1 MLKTEVHRKGAFTP
15 IPKYIRKQ
23 VTRKSCAI
31 CLMPYNRVYTMGK
44 GLRYPRQ
51 VIHHL
56 LPRRWMNQHGI
67 HEHHVTGLISICQFC
82 HGQLKPA
89 EDRLFQGDT
98 FGFLQ
103 INKRAGIDP
112 ERIIKFAL
120 SVGLAHF
127 RGFNV

>member
-1 MLKTEVHRKGAFTP
+1 MLKNPVTRKGAFTP
-15 IPKYIRKQ
+15 IPKYIRRQ
-23 VTRKSCAI
+23 VTRTRCSI
-31 CLMPYNRVYTMGK
+31 CFQPYNRVYTIGHGVRLPK
-44 GLRYPRQ
+44 Q

-56 LPRRWMNQHGI
+56 IPRRWLNQHGI
-67 HEHHVTGLISICQFC
+67 HEHHVLGLISICQFC

-89 EDRLFQGDT
+89 EDRLFNADT
-98 FGFLQ
+98 LGFLQ

-127 RGFNV
+127 RGFRI